1 VTLFPPRPSWPA
13 GQRLHRRDLLAV
25 LVLAMVVRIGY
36 VIVVMRHYHP
46 QSDDM
51 QYVEMAKRFAA
62 GHGIAT
68 SFPYGYLH
76 PTAFRPPVYPALLG
90 SWYWLVGASIGAAQ
104 VLNVAIG
111 ALVVVAG
118 AVLAAR
124 FGGRTAGLL
133 AAGLLAVYPPLL
145 ANDGA
150 VLSEPVAL
158 LILLGALL
166 ALLDSRALLAG
177 ALVGCLV
184 LTRPSAQLYVPVL
197 AVLLWHRAGARRAA
211 VLLAAAAVVVLPW
224 VARNDAAVGRPVV
237 VTSNGFNLAATWSP
251 EALRTGHFVD
261 AYFNPAFAAI
271 RGDLAGPGRLREG
284 PVDAAFR
291 AEGMRGLRSHLSLVP
306 GRVVDN
312 ARYLFDV
319 GWRTTDSA
327 EVKDGRSLRLRHA
340 ALPFVWAMCV
350 GGLVGLWRL
359 RRHPDALPLI
369 LTSGYFVGIAL
380 VAVSPPRLRA
390 PFDVL
395 ACVGVAVLVVQLVQQ
410 RAWRRDDEEAL
421 LPYERSARVAEERT
435 PASL

>member
-1 VTLFPPRPSWPA
+1 
-13 GQRLHRRDLLAV
+13 V
-25 LVLAMVVRIGY
+25 LVLAVAVRAGY
-36 VIVVMRHYHP
+36 VLVVMRHYHP

-62 GHGIAT
+62 GQGIAS

-90 SWYWLVGASIGAAQ
+90 SWYWLVGASVGAAQ
-104 VLNVAIG
+104 VLNVVIG

-118 AVLAAR
+118 AVLATR
-124 FGGRTAGLL
+124 FGGRTAGLV

-150 VLSEPVAL
+150 ALSEPVAL

-166 ALLDSRALLAG
+166 ALLDSRALPAG
-177 ALVGCLV
+177 ALVGLLV

-197 AVLLWHRAGARRAA
+197 AVLLWHRVGIRRAA

-224 VARNDAAVGRPVV
+224 VVRNDAVVGRPVV

-251 EALRTGHFVD
+251 EALRTGRFVD
-261 AYFNPAFAAI
+261 AYYNPAFARI
-271 RGDLAGPGRLREG
+271 RGDIAGAGRLREG

-291 AEGMRGLRSHLSLVP
+291 AEGIHGLRSHLNVVP
-306 GRVVDN
+306 ARLVDN

-319 GWRTTDSA
+319 GWRTTDAA
-327 EVKDGRSLRLRHA
+327 EVKDGRSLRFRHA
-340 ALPFVWAMCV
+340 GLPLVWAVCV
-350 GGLVGLWRL
+350 AGVVGLWRL

-369 LTSGYFVGIAL
+369 ISAGYFVGIAL

-395 ACVGVAVLVVQLVQQ
+395 ACIGVAALVVQLARQ
-410 RAWRRDDEEAL
+410 RASRRDDEEAV
-421 LPYERSARVAEERT
+421 LPYEQVTRVEERT
-435 PASL
+435 PAVL